1 MTIYKNKPIASGD
14 LFTYLEE
21 NFGAFA
27 RNLLGD
33 EYTFGY
39 AYVSGDIEVRLTNIE
54 NASVYRITVSE
65 TKIELTE
72 DNRGTSRDVFN
83 VLGNFLIK
91 QYLPSL

>member
-1 MTIYKNKPIASGD
+1 MTIYKDIQIASGD

-39 AYVSGDIEVRLTNIE
+39 AYVSGNIEVRLTNVG
-54 NASVYRITVSE
+54 NTSVYHITVNK
-65 TKIELTE
+65 TRIELTE
-72 DNRGTSRDVFN
+72 DSRGTSRDVFN
-83 VLGNFLIK
+83 LLGIFLVK
-91 QYLPSL
+91 QLPW